1 MTTNN
6 KEYTVDDL
14 EWELDNNEEDNS
26 RNDNLQQP
34 LVTPPEQHPHL
45 SYSQQLAISCAGGSL
60 LGLACYYLTDSLIP
74 NDTSLGLLSFS
85 LSQTSIVIS
94 STASASLLTMGGLYR
109 CLSSKSQSSHPVNDR
124 DQLDQLAYA
133 DYSDTW
139 SNAV

>member
-6 KEYTVDDL
+6 EEYKLNDL
-14 EWELDNNEEDNS
+14 EWASNSSEEDHS

-45 SYSQQLAISCAGGSL
+45 SYSQRLAISCAGGSL
-60 LGLACYYLTDSLIP
+60 LGLACYYLTDTLIP
-74 NDTSLGLLSFS
+74 NNTSLGLLSFS

-109 CLSSKSQSSHPVNDR
+109 YLSSKSRSSHPVDDR
-124 DQLDQLAYA
+124 DLPGPLENASNTAYLNR
-133 DYSDTW
+133 T
-139 SNAV
+139 